1 MFHFCENFR
10 SFYLPSN
17 KLIEFFVMRRKS
29 QVRLIKYCHVYI
41 VLILAYPL
49 QKKGNIYIYKKQ
61 EEGGSR
67 VEEWK
72 SPPQVVIR
80 FFGDP
85 LLPLGMCLTKDLA
98 AAGGNSHNSSSP
110 VQRWVIPCDL
120 PHEVGMVPSIM
131 ILSWTG
137 NFVTQP
143 LPCWSGSSHYI
154 HDGCKSRSVFR
165 DSHQNDS

>member
-1 MFHFCENFR
+1 MCT
-10 SFYLPSN
+10 
-17 KLIEFFVMRRKS
+17 
-29 QVRLIKYCHVYI
+29 I

-49 QKKGNIYIYKKQ
+49 QKKGNIYKYIYIKKKKNKKTS
-61 EEGGSR
+61 GGGLQGGRMELSSTSGDKIL
-67 VEEWK
+67 W
-72 SPPQVVIR
+72 
-80 FFGDP
+80 FGDP
-85 LLPLGMCLTKDLA
+85 LLPLGMCLKEDPA

-137 NFVTQP
+137 NLVTQP

-165 DSHQNDS
+165 NSPQNDS